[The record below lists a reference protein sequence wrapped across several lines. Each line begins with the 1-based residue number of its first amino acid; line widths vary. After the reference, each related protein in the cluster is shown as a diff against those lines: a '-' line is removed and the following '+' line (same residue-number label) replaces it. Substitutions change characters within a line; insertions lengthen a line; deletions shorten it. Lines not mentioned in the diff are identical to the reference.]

1 MKSDF
6 LLAITQLSAE
16 KNLSKEVVLAA
27 VENALVSA
35 YRKDNFAPN
44 QNISVKIEQ
53 NTGRVIV
60 WAEKTV
66 VEKPADTRAEI
77 SLAEAR
83 RIKKG
88 VQLGEVVTVEATPQ
102 NAGRIAA
109 QTAKQVI
116 LQRLHEAEHT
126 AILDEFAGR
135 EGDVISGV
143 VQRIEPRQV
152 LIDLGRTEGILPPV
166 EQVSSERYRV
176 GQRLRAIIMEVAQ
189 TGSGP
194 KVVLSRSH
202 PDFLRRLFEMEVPEF
217 AHGIVEIKS
226 VAREAGSR
234 SKVAVASRQA
244 GVDPVGCCVG
254 LRGIRIQNIVNELHG
269 EKIDVVLWNASP
281 ATFIASALSPAQIVG
296 VELNKEENVA
306 TVIVP
311 DRQLSLA
318 IGREGQNVRLAA
330 KLTGWRID
338 IKGLS
343 VAEAEKA
350 EADKAKKAAAEAAGA
365 EEAPELEPVLS
376 AAETAAPGT
385 AIEPAA
391 PVAMVPAG
399 KTAKQPALRF
409 AEEIMAPS
417 AEKSPAKAKKK
428 KKGGREREG
437 DEAGRGRK
445 VRDES
450 DISIDEEIY

>member
-16 KNLSKEVVLAA
+16 KNLSKDVVLAA
-27 VENALVSA
+27 VENALVST

-44 QNISVKIEQ
+44 QNISVKIDQ
-53 NTGRVIV
+53 STGHVIV

-66 VEKPADTRAEI
+66 VEKPEDIRAEI
-77 SLAEAR
+77 SLADAR

-88 VQLGEVVTVEATPQ
+88 IQLGEVLTVEATPQ

-135 EGDVISGV
+135 EGDVVSGV

-152 LIDLGRTEGILPPV
+152 LIDLGRTEGVLPPV

-189 TGSGP
+189 TGGGP
-194 KVVLSRSH
+194 KVVLSRAH

-217 AHGIVEIKS
+217 SNNVVEIKS
-226 VAREAGSR
+226 IAREAGSR
-234 SKVAVASRQA
+234 SKVAVVSHQE

-269 EKIDVVLWNASP
+269 EKIDVVLWNANP

-296 VELNKEENVA
+296 VALNKEDNIA
-306 TVIVP
+306 TVVVP

-330 KLTGWRID
+330 KLSGWRID

-343 VAEAEKA
+343 LVEAEKA
-350 EADKAKKAAAEAAGA
+350 EAAKVKAAADEAAGIV
-365 EEAPELEPVLS
+365 ETPELEPVLS
-376 AAETAAPGT
+376 TAVTVAPGT
-385 AIEPAA
+385 AIEMAT
-391 PVAMVPAG
+391 PVAVVPAV
-399 KTAKQPALRF
+399 KIVKKPTLRF
-409 AEEIMAPS
+409 AEEILT
-417 AEKSPAKAKKK
+417 PAATQVPDKAKKK
-428 KKGGREREG
+428 KKGGKEREG
-437 DEAGRGRK
+437 DELGRGRK
-445 VRDES
+445 VRDEL
-450 DISIDEEIY
+450 DVSIDEEIY

>member
-1 MKSDF
+1 MGMKSDF

-16 KNLSKEVVLAA
+16 KNLSKEVVLGA

-44 QNISVKIEQ
+44 QNISVKIEPS
-53 NTGRVIV
+53 TGRVIV

-66 VEKPADTRAEI
+66 VEQPADIRAEI
-77 SLAEAR
+77 SLADAR

-88 VQLGEVVTVEATPQ
+88 IELGEVLTVEATPQ

-135 EGDVISGV
+135 EGDVVSGV
-143 VQRIEPRQV
+143 VHRIEPRQV
-152 LIDLGRTEGILPPV
+152 MIDLGRTEGLLPPG

-176 GQRLRAIIMEVAQ
+176 GQRLRAIILEVAQ
-189 TGSGP
+189 TGGGP
-194 KVVLSRSH
+194 KVVLSRAH
-202 PDFLRRLFEMEVPEF
+202 PNFLRRLFEMEVPEF
-217 AHGIVEIKS
+217 SNGIIEIKS
-226 VAREAGSR
+226 IAREAGSR
-234 SKVAVASRQA
+234 SKVAVASRQE

-254 LRGIRIQNIVNELHG
+254 LRGIRIQNVVNELHG
-269 EKIDVVLWNASP
+269 EKIDVVLWNANPS
-281 ATFIASALSPAQIVG
+281 AFIASALSPAQIVG
-296 VELNKEENVA
+296 VELKKTENIA

-338 IKGLS
+338 IKGAS
-343 VAEAEKA
+343 IAEAEKA
-350 EADKAKKAAAEAAGA
+350 EAEKVREAAAESAVV
-365 EEAPELEPVLS
+365 EEKTPLLEPALV
-376 AAETAAPGT
+376 AAETAVPSASTGPVSLPAPPVVGT
-385 AIEPAA
+385 RKPS
-391 PVAMVPAG
+391 
-399 KTAKQPALRF
+399 LRF
-409 AEEIMAPS
+409 AEDILPP
-417 AEKSPAKAKKK
+417 SPAKTKAQKK

-437 DEAGRGRK
+437 EEAVRGRK
-445 VRDES
+445 ARDEM
-450 DISIDEEIY
+450 DISFDEEEY

>member
-44 QNISVKIEQ
+44 QNISVKLEPS
-53 NTGRVIV
+53 TGRVIV

-66 VEKPADTRAEI
+66 VEKAADPRVEI

-88 VQLGEVVTVEATPQ
+88 IQPGELLMVEATPQ

-135 EGDVISGV
+135 EGDVVSGV

-152 LIDLGRTEGILPPV
+152 LIDLGRTEGVLPTT
-166 EQVSSERYRV
+166 EQVSSERLRV

-189 TGSGP
+189 TGGGP
-194 KVVLSRSH
+194 KVILSRSH

-217 AHGIVEIKS
+217 SHGVVEIKS
-226 VAREAGSR
+226 IAREAGSR
-234 SKVAVASRQA
+234 SKVAVSSRQE

-269 EKIDVVLWNASP
+269 EKIDVVLWNANP
-281 ATFIASALSPAQIVG
+281 ANFIASALSPAQIVG
-296 VELNKEENVA
+296 VELRKDENVA

-338 IKGLS
+338 IKGAS

-350 EADKAKKAAAEAAGA
+350 EINKARVEIVEAAKPEMEKEPEMVTAAAA
-365 EEAPELEPVLS
+365 S
-376 AAETAAPGT
+376 PGT
-385 AIEPAA
+385 AIEPAK
-391 PVAMVPAG
+391 PVMPVPAAPG
-399 KTAKQPALRF
+399 KKVLRF
-409 AEEIMAPS
+409 AEDILAPTVDK
-417 AEKSPAKAKKK
+417 APAKAKKK
-428 KKGGREREG
+428 KKGGKERESEEG
-437 DEAGRGRK
+437 GRGRK
-445 VRDES
+445 SRDEM
-450 DISIDEEIY
+450 DIHLDEEIY